1 MINAATRSGFTL
13 EGTLR
18 DYAWVDGHFADAVIL
33 AQLVTDWPPAPR

>member
-1 MINAATRSGFTL
+1 MITAATRSGFTL

-33 AQLVTDWPPAPR
+33 ALLAPD